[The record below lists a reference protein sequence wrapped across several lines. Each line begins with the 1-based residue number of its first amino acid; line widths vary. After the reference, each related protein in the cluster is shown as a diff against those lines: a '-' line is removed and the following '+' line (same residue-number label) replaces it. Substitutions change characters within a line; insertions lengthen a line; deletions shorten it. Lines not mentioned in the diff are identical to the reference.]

1 LGGAS
6 DIAETGELSSWWIK
20 GILTPRFAPKSWRS
34 THFISNFL
42 KISPSRYGMIKRYV
56 DSLSKWVRNGV
67 QHHNH
72 ASDVFDQLA
81 LFRQD
86 MSELDEQLKA
96 EMALNP
102 PPPKVVD
109 PAVKAKK
116 VEDFASRFSQ
126 AESKTK

>member
-20 GILTPRFAPKSWRS
+20 GILTPRFAPKKLSS